1 MFIAVATI
9 LLLAIVCS
17 ICIKVAQ
24 SYKPKE
30 IELSKKNTDVL
41 VLERLNTVKDI
52 NDEKYAAKTREELRK
67 AMAEGMAKE
76 QSLSES
82 ESDLEEKPEP
92 VKPVETA

>member
-67 AMAEGMAKE
+67 VMAMCKKPSWFALQIAIRQCAK
-76 QSLSES
+76 LR
-82 ESDLEEKPEP
+82 
-92 VKPVETA
+92 